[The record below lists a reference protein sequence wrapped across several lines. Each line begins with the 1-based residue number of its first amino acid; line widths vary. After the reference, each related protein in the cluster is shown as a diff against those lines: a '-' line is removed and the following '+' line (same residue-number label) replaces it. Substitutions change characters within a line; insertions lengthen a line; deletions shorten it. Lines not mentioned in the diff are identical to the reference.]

1 MTTMALP
8 GTRRDGGRL
17 RTRLLVLVLV
27 PLLGVAAFAA
37 AEINSRSS
45 SAQNARQ
52 VENLLTTAAHASKAR
67 TGLMQELV
75 PSLARAILQV
85 PIVAAKLHITSVSI
99 AQLGL
104 SDAQVVALRERTDTA
119 MTALEKDRR
128 THQLATQLEP
138 QITLMRRQIDS
149 GVAIPAAFDLALKLI
164 NRLTTAQNNIVADA
178 TGTGVV
184 DAASTAAR
192 DLDRATQ
199 VIQLAELELPRLAA
213 VLFPELA
220 PPSES
225 AVVVQEWLQVWGGY
239 TTAYATLLTQGS
251 KSMVAALRTATS
263 TPEAKFFDRTA
274 AAAAK
279 NPSIVQVDTL
289 IQLYRAGQA
298 RSVALGKVLDLAV
311 NNALSAAAAQRHSA
325 VVALWT
331 IAAIVLAVFLAS
343 VLIGWWMLR
352 SLARPLQN
360 LANSAR
366 KVSEG
371 VLDDVP
377 VDGPHEVRT
386 AARGLA
392 AAVANL
398 RNIEAQAAAVAAGEL
413 DSDVV
418 RRPLPGPLGEVVH
431 ASVET
436 IVGAIHER
444 DAAQTDL
451 AYRAAHDPLT
461 ELTNRAQAMVA
472 IERSLHRAQ
481 RNGTGTGLM
490 FVDLDHFKT
499 VNDTLGHEAGDA
511 VLVRCA
517 RRMTDVVRGGDT
529 VARLGGDEFVI
540 LLEDITDE
548 TDVVKL
554 AERVVRTL
562 AAPIQLGHRQ
572 LHVGA
577 SVGVAI
583 CTDGYIDAGRL
594 LSEADA
600 AAYQAKKDGRGRYSI
615 FNDALREEMARRAAL
630 DLAIADG
637 LTRGE
642 FVLYYQPVVDL
653 RTGQPQGVEALIR
666 WNRPGHGLVPPNE
679 FIPSAETSALIND
692 IGRWTL
698 FEATAQL
705 TRWDQAIGTNNLTV
719 GVNISGRHLCSD
731 DLLNDVKNALDAAGL
746 APNRLIVELT
756 ETVLVENMSAA
767 SNLMALRE
775 LGVQVAID
783 DFGTGFTSIGQLL
796 RLPIDTLKIDRS
808 FVASTDPAHQELV
821 QLMAR
826 AAHAFG
832 LHVIAE
838 GVEDAT
844 QLGNLANC
852 AVEAA
857 QGFHFAR
864 PQAAD
869 DALALMRLPALPA
882 FGGL

>member
-1 MTTMALP
+1 MALP

-37 AEINSRSS
+37 AEINARSS
-45 SAQNARQ
+45 SAQNARR
-52 VENLLTTAAHASKAR
+52 VENLLTTAAHTSKAR
-67 TGLMQELV
+67 TGLLQELV

-85 PIVAAKLHITSVSI
+85 PIVAEQLGISKVSV
-99 AQLGL
+99 AELGL
-104 SDAQVVALRERTDTA
+104 SDAQVVALRTRTDDGIAA
-119 MTALEKDRR
+119 MAKDPR
-128 THQLATQLEP
+128 THKLAMELQP

-149 GVAIPAAFDLALKLI
+149 GIAIPTAFDLALQLI
-164 NRLTTAQNNIVADA
+164 DRLTTAQNDIVGEA

-184 DAASTAAR
+184 DAASSAAR

-213 VLFPELA
+213 VMFPELA
-220 PPSES
+220 PPAES
-225 AVVVQEWLQVWGGY
+225 AIVVQEWLQVWGGY
-239 TTAYATLLTQGS
+239 STAAATLLAQGS
-251 KSMVAALRTATS
+251 PSVAGAFRKATGTAEAQFFDKTAT
-263 TPEAKFFDRTA
+263 
-274 AAAAK
+274 AAAK
-279 NPSIVQVDTL
+279 NPKIVDVDTL
-289 IQLYRAGQA
+289 IRLYRAGQA
-298 RSVALGKVLDLAV
+298 RSVALGSVLDLAV
-311 NNALSAAAAQRHSA
+311 NRALSAAAAQRHNA

-331 IAAIVLAVFLAS
+331 IAAIVLSVFLAS

-418 RRPLPGPLGEVVH
+418 RRPLPGPLGEIVH

-481 RNGTGTGLM
+481 RNGTVTGLM

-517 RRMTDVVRGGDT
+517 QRMTDVVRGGDT

-548 TDVVKL
+548 ADVVKL
-554 AERVVRTL
+554 AERVVRSL
-562 AAPIQLGHRQ
+562 AEPIQIGHRQ

-600 AAYQAKKDGRGRYSI
+600 AAYQAKKDGRGRYNI

-637 LTRGE
+637 LGRGE

-666 WNRPGHGLVPPNE
+666 WNRPGHGLVPPSE

-705 TRWDQAIGTNNLTV
+705 ARWDRAIGANELTV

-731 DLLNDVKNALDAAGL
+731 DLLNDVRNALDAAEL
-746 APNRLIVELT
+746 APHRLIIELT
-756 ETVLVENMSAA
+756 ETVLVENMAA
-767 SNLMALRE
+767 ATNLMALRE

-808 FVASTDPAHQELV
+808 FVASSDPAHQELV

-838 GVEDAT
+838 GVEDAA

-864 PQAAD
+864 PQSAD

-882 FGGL
+882 LGGL

>member
-1 MTTMALP
+1 M
-8 GTRRDGGRL
+8 
-17 RTRLLVLVLV
+17 
-27 PLLGVAAFAA
+27 
-37 AEINSRSS
+37 
-45 SAQNARQ
+45 
-52 VENLLTTAAHASKAR
+52 
-67 TGLMQELV
+67 
-75 PSLARAILQV
+75 
-85 PIVAAKLHITSVSI
+85 
-99 AQLGL
+99 
-104 SDAQVVALRERTDTA
+104 
-119 MTALEKDRR
+119 
-128 THQLATQLEP
+128 
-138 QITLMRRQIDS
+138 
-149 GVAIPAAFDLALKLI
+149 
-164 NRLTTAQNNIVADA
+164 
-178 TGTGVV
+178 
-184 DAASTAAR
+184 
-192 DLDRATQ
+192 
-199 VIQLAELELPRLAA
+199 
-213 VLFPELA
+213 
-220 PPSES
+220 
-225 AVVVQEWLQVWGGY
+225 
-239 TTAYATLLTQGS
+239 
-251 KSMVAALRTATS
+251 
-263 TPEAKFFDRTA
+263 
-274 AAAAK
+274 
-279 NPSIVQVDTL
+279 
-289 IQLYRAGQA
+289 
-298 RSVALGKVLDLAV
+298 
-311 NNALSAAAAQRHSA
+311 
-325 VVALWT
+325 VALW
-331 IAAIVLAVFLAS
+331 AILAMVLALLAGC
-343 VLIGWWMLR
+343 VLIGWWVLR
-352 SLARPLQN
+352 SITRPLRD
-360 LANSAR
+360 LAESAR
-366 KVSEG
+366 RVSRG

-377 VDGPHEVRT
+377 VHGPEEVRT
-386 AARGLA
+386 AAEGLA
-392 AAVANL
+392 SAVANL
-398 RNIEAQAAAVAAGEL
+398 RNIEAQASAISAGDL
-413 DSDVV
+413 DNEVLHI
-418 RRPLPGPLGEVVH
+418 PQPGPLGQVVH
-431 ASVET
+431 GSVEA
-436 IVGAIHER
+436 IIEAIHDR
-444 DAAQTDL
+444 DAARTDL
-451 AYRAAHDPLT
+451 DYRTAHDSLT
-461 ELTNRAQAMVA
+461 GLINRAQALA
-472 IERSLHRAQ
+472 TAERSLHRAQ
-481 RNGTGTGLM
+481 RAGAMTAVM
-490 FVDLDHFKT
+490 FVDLDHFKA

-540 LLEDITDE
+540 LLEDINDE